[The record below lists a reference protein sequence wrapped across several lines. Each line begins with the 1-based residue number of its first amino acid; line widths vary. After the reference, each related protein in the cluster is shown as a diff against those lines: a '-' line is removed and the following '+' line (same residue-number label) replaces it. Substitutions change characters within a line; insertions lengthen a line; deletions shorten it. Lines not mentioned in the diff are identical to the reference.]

1 MARIRN
7 AEWAVMIVQRALELD
22 PKKRSKFLFYL
33 EDFRLLGNEKDQSF
47 IKQIVNNILKNCE
60 KPNAD
65 LRILGKA
72 KAGLAKINDRENV
85 YEKHCWSIINKL
97 QPGDSSKTM
106 GLLFKPLVKYCK
118 RRIKKDYKQP
128 EVLN

>member
-1 MARIRN
+1 MARLKN
-7 AEWAVMIVQRALELD
+7 SEWAVMIVQRALELD
-22 PKKRSKFLFYL
+22 PKLRSKFLFVLDDLKLL
-33 EDFRLLGNEKDQSF
+33 ESTTDHGC
-47 IKQIVNNILKNCE
+47 IKKGVHNVLKNCE

-85 YEKHCWSIINKL
+85 YEKHCWNIINKL